1 MSSSPSVSRGVAMT
15 WNGTGARSCSALR
28 SPRRSASDAYRRNVQ
43 RLFVDQMDR
52 LLNTPLA
59 TPLPAGAFGGGFT
72 PPPPRPADARA
83 LARAELVALQTQL
96 RTAALRTTDRVTK
109 AHYEDL
115 RARIDRS
122 LNPPR

>member
-1 MSSSPSVSRGVAMT
+1 M
-15 WNGTGARSCSALR
+15 
-28 SPRRSASDAYRRNVQ
+28 Q
-43 RLFVDQMDR
+43 RLFADQMDR

-59 TPLPAGAFGGGFT
+59 PTIPPGAFGPAT

-83 LARAELVALQTQL
+83 LARAELVSLDGQL
-96 RTAALRTTDRVTK
+96 RTAILRTTDRVTK
-109 AHYEDL
+109 AHFEDL